1 MRNLILIEH
10 RSGSAVLRQ
19 FVNPDYIVEFRP
31 DSKQIVCSYGD
42 KGLRTFNLTD
52 ACVESLMNVVGTS
65 GNVDSEAVSQMQSD
79 IDFLIGCCAGILT
92 WCNALNAGED
102 MDVPAILLTSFV
114 SEETAN
120 IATTMYESLIVLN
133 ERIKSMKANGDAADS
148 HAIDPDKQ

>member
-52 ACVESLMNVVGTS
+52 ACVDSLMNVDG
-65 GNVDSEAVSQMQSD
+65 EAVRQMQCD
-79 IDFLIGCCAGILT
+79 IDFLRGCCAGILT

-102 MDVPAILLTSFV
+102 MDVPAILLTSMV

-120 IATTMYESLIVLN
+120 IATTMYDSLIVLN
-133 ERIKSMKANGDAADS
+133 ERIKSMKANGDAAES